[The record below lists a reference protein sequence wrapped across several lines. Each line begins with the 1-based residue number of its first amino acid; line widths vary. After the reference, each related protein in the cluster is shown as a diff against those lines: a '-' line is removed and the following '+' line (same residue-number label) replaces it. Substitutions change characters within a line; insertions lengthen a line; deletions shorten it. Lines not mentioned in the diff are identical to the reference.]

1 MDTNELQIVQMW
13 KIISQSKNILYNW
26 YDWLVHV
33 DENMIS
39 QNIERV
45 THIRVKDYVWLI
57 NFDKKFILEKKM
69 VILKENMILLKKKMI
84 LLKKKILILQKYL
97 YIKKDDYSEEDV
109 NIEGEDGILCLWDI
123 AFKMISKSNFKI

>member
-26 YDWLVHV
+26 HDWLVHV

-45 THIRVKDYVWLI
+45 KHIRIKDYVWLI
-57 NFDKKFILEKKM
+57 NFDKKTHIGKEDGYIKREYDSIEKEGDFTE
-69 VILKENMILLKKKMI
+69 KEDI
-84 LLKKKILILQKYL
+84 ILQKYL
-97 YIKKDDYSEEDV
+97 HIKKDDYSEEDV
-109 NIEGEDGILCLWDI
+109 NMKEEDGILCLWDI